1 MINFRP
7 LYEVE
12 IDLKLHVNLNISFSI
27 ETINKATS
35 WHPFDLAFKIAP
47 GNSKRPC
54 HFLYRG
60 SFNGFH
66 SNSSHLHVVYLP
78 RSSKSLP
85 QPDLIDGQTD
95 VWALDMSLG
104 LLSFW
109 KIKTNTVYTIR
120 LIINMFTFFIL
131 THTDITFKHFSLNQ

>member
-7 LYEVE
+7 VYEVE
-12 IDLKLHVNLNISFSI
+12 IDLKLHVNLNISFST

-47 GNSKRPC
+47 DNIKRPC

-60 SFNGFH
+60 SFNSFH
-66 SNSSHLHVVYLP
+66 SNCSHLHVVYLP
-78 RSSKSLP
+78 QSSKSP
-85 QPDLIDGQTD
+85 AQPDLIDGQTD

-104 LLSFW
+104 LLSLGFLSG
-109 KIKTNTVYTIR
+109 KQRQAQYVQ
-120 LIINMFTFFIL
+120 L
-131 THTDITFKHFSLNQ
+131 D